1 MTNPYEDPHP
11 NYFFH
16 TTTFIEVLV
25 ELEPA
30 HQQETLTR
38 HQDVRQGVEEV
49 GKHQNVEVVPDAGT
63 AVRDDEDEEKDL
75 EDGESDEAVVEGG
88 LHVWLTEDDNGG

>member
-38 HQDVRQGVEEV
+38 HQDVLQGVEDV
-49 GKHQNVEVVPDAGT
+49 GKHKHVELSTDT
-63 AVRDDEDEEKDL
+63 AVADEEDE
-75 EDGESDEAVVEGG
+75 
-88 LHVWLTEDDNGG
+88 

>member
-38 HQDVRQGVEEV
+38 HQDVLQGVEDV
-49 GKHQNVEVVPDAGT
+49 GKHKHVELRPHTDT
-63 AVRDDEDEEKDL
+63 AVADEE
-75 EDGESDEAVVEGG
+75 
-88 LHVWLTEDDNGG
+88 DD